1 MFDSIRSAYKDLLLT
16 SADSELRAVRSE
28 IVKLGKLIKS
38 ETSPESITILTGQQ
52 NEMKSRRDNL
62 LKERAELL
70 KTKELESVEEIR
82 KRREELENAMDEAA
96 EGTGVFTQTMA
107 DEYDSLSIRELLA
120 ESRK

>member
-1 MFDSIRSAYKDLLLT
+1 
-16 SADSELRAVRSE
+16 
-28 IVKLGKLIKS
+28 
-38 ETSPESITILTGQQ
+38 
-52 NEMKSRRDNL
+52 MKSRRDNL

-120 ESRK
+120 ESRKMQVD